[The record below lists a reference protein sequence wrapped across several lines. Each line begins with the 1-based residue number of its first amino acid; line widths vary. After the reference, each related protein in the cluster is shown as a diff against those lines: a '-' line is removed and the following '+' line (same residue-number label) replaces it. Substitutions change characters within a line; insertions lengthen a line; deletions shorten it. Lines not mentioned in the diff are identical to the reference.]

1 MSDCLFC
8 KIINKEI
15 PNYTVYEDENVLA
28 FLDIHPCAKGHTV
41 VVPKKHFTDLSEMPA
56 ADWQTMSGGLAAV
69 LARVKQVLN
78 PDGVNLGINNG
89 KAAGQ
94 AVGHAHW
101 HLIPRWQGDGGGS
114 MHSIIRNADGVDVK
128 EVAEMFK

>member
-1 MSDCLFC
+1 MPDCLFC
-8 KIINKEI
+8 RIVNGEI
-15 PNYTVYEDENVLA
+15 PSHKVYEDENVLA

-41 VVPKKHFTDLSEMPA
+41 VVPKKHLADLSEMSA
-56 ADWQTMSGGLAAV
+56 EDWRQMSVGLAAV
-69 LARVKQVLN
+69 MAKIYQVLK
-78 PDGVNLGINNG
+78 PDGINLGINNG

-128 EVAEMFK
+128 EAAVLFK